1 MGRRK
6 RRRWKWKKDK
16 EKGGWTKKVGYGKEA
31 LRGTLS

>member
-6 RRRWKWKKDK
+6 KRRWKWKKGK